1 MQQRDITELF
11 FELVRMGIGTGKG
24 LSYTPTTEDWE
35 KMYELANKQA
45 VLGVAFSGIEK
56 LPAEQRP
63 PKDIL
68 LKWYNI
74 SLIIAKQNEKLN
86 RQAVAISRKFK
97 EEGFDN
103 AIIKGQ
109 GIAALYDEPA
119 RRTAGDID
127 IWLDGGRKKIMDYV
141 KRFIPSP
148 RPNYHHVDFPVIK
161 GVSVEIHFMPSWMFN
176 FFTDRKLQRYFALQQ
191 KEQFNNKIMLGNEGE
206 IPVPTL
212 AFNRIFILLHI
223 YRHLFQEGI
232 GLRQLLD
239 YHYVLKQGFTKEE
252 QAVTIAQMKEFGVLR
267 FTGAV
272 MYILKEIFGLE
283 DKYHIVEPREK
294 EGAELLN
301 EVMRMGN
308 FGKYAPEFNIQQNG
322 TLLQRALSR
331 TKFNLSKISRYP
343 GEAFWA
349 PFFRVWHFFWMKM
362 NK

>member
-35 KMYELANKQA
+35 KVYELANKQA

-86 RQAVAISRKFK
+86 KQAVAVAKKF
-97 EEGFDN
+97 ELEGFGN
-103 AIIKGQ
+103 VILKGQ
-109 GIAALYDEPA
+109 GISMLYDNPK
-119 RRTAGDID
+119 RRTPGDID
-127 IWLDGGRKKIMDYV
+127 IWLDGTRKKIMDYV
-141 KRFIPSP
+141 RGFIPNAEP
-148 RPNYHHVDFPVIK
+148 IYHHVDFPIVK
-161 GVSVEIHFMPSWMFN
+161 GLPIEVHFTPSWMYCY
-176 FFTDRKLQRYFALQQ
+176 FTNRKLQQFFK
-191 KEQFNNKIMLGNEGE
+191 KEIKKQLKNKVTLGKEGV
-206 IPVPTL
+206 ITAPDL
-212 AFNRIFILLHI
+212 AFNRVYILIHI

-239 YHYVLKQGFTKEE
+239 YYYVIKQGFTENEKNE
-252 QAVTIAQMKEFGVLR
+252 TTTRLKEFGMLR
-267 FTGAV
+267 FAGAV
-272 MYILKEIFGLE
+272 MHILKESFGMKDELLL
-283 DKYHIVEPREK
+283 VPPLQK
-294 EGAELLN
+294 EGKELLN

-308 FGKYAPEFNIQQNG
+308 FGKYNPELAIQKNG
-322 TLLQRALSR
+322 TLLQRAVSR
-331 TKFNLSKISRYP
+331 TKQNMSLVKSYP
-343 GEAFWA
+343 SEILWA
-349 PFFRVWHFFWMKM
+349 PLFRTWHFFWMKM